1 MYGRALAKAHKIA
14 ADFRERHGPLPT
26 SAVPGVWAN
35 KKDTKG
41 ELYIY
46 ESIGLDWWTGGGITG
61 KSVVAELKKL
71 EGVKTLDIFINS
83 PGGDVFEGKTIYN
96 TIKRFDAEKIVHVDG
111 IAASA
116 ASFIAM
122 AGDKIITAENATWM
136 IHEAWGGASGN
147 AEDLRT
153 IAGLLDIENAA
164 IAGIYAARTG
174 QPASSFWMRPAP
186 SATDPSPAAT
196 GIMASDTWM
205 SAAEALTAKLT
216 DEIEKNAAPE
226 SDDAEAE
233 KMAAKIPALR
243 IAAETQR
250 RISAARV
257 RQSDAEHSVL
267 NDRRRASPERS
278 STRPAARTGS

>member
-14 ADFRERHGPLPT
+14 ADFRAQRYPGDSGLN
-26 SAVPGVWAN
+26 SGVWAA
-35 KKDTKG
+35 KKSDAKG

-61 KSVVAELKKL
+61 KSVVAELKKI

-96 TIKRFDAEKIVHVDG
+96 TIKRFDAEKIVHIDG

-186 SATDPSPAAT
+186 SAADPSPAAT

-205 SAAEALTAKLT
+205 SAAEALAAKLT
-216 DEIEKNAAPE
+216 DEIEKNAAAD
-226 SDDAEAE
+226 DDAEAE
-233 KMAAKIPALR
+233 KLAAKIPALR

-257 RQSDAEHSVL
+257 RQVDAERSVL